1 VQLNTLNRVIALFLI
16 GGLVTVLAAIALEQQ
31 ILPTLERY
39 SKLGLGSSAG
49 IFLAVALLSITALA
63 GSVTD
68 ALGNITVR
76 RFVSRMLAKRRL
88 LAWLFFCSRDFDAQD
103 RWRTA
108 FKDAL
113 RGDARYK
120 ASVQEDDMIKALS
133 AAFFFRTAEKEH
145 AEWLVQHHSMYH
157 LSANF
162 VVILIGC
169 AVWSFFA
176 GFRYLAVGSIV
187 GAYLLTSFAL
197 DNYLYTYQLSF
208 RNAYLALTDVPD
220 VKPNDGGVA
229 QGTSGQAD
237 VVAR

>member
-39 SKLGLGSSAG
+39 SKLGLGPSAG

-76 RFVSRMLAKRRL
+76 RFVSRSLAKRRL
-88 LAWLFFCSRDFDAQD
+88 LAALFFCGVDFDAQD

-113 RGDARYK
+113 GDDARYK
-120 ASVQEDDMIKALS
+120 ASVRQDDMLKALS
-133 AAFFFRTAEKEH
+133 AGFFFRTAEKEH

-162 VVILIGC
+162 VIILIGC
-169 AVWSFFA
+169 AVWSLLHA
-176 GFRYLAVGSIV
+176 GYCYALGSSL

-208 RNAYLALTDVPD
+208 RNAYLALTDVRDAKPD
-220 VKPNDGGVA
+220 EGGGA
-229 QGTSGQAD
+229 QG
-237 VVAR
+237 ARR

>member
-16 GGLVTVLAAIALEQQ
+16 GGLVTVLAATALEKQ

-39 SKLGLGSSAG
+39 SKMGLGPSAG

-76 RFVSRMLAKRRL
+76 RLISRALAKRRL
-88 LAWLFFCSRDFDAQD
+88 LAVLFFCGVDFDAQD
-103 RWRTA
+103 SWRTA

-113 RGDARYK
+113 DGDTRFK
-120 ASVQEDDMIKALS
+120 ASVQKDEMIKALS
-133 AAFFFRTAEKEH
+133 AGFFFRTAEKEH
-145 AEWLVQHHSMYH
+145 TEWLVQHHSMYH

-162 VVILIGC
+162 VIILIAC
-169 AVWSFFA
+169 AIWSFLHA
-176 GFRYLAVGSIV
+176 GFCYLAFGSIL

-208 RNAYLALTDVPD
+208 RNAYLALTDVRD
-220 VKPNDGGVA
+220 VKPDEGKA
-229 QGTSGQAD
+229 QAT
-237 VVAR
+237 RC